1 MANTLNDNSQSSQIQ
16 LSNIHLH
23 PSYKWF
29 VLANIMVGTFMAVLD
44 ATIVNVGLPKMTAAF
59 GTSVDKIEWVLTA
72 YLLVFAVVLPS
83 SGWIA
88 DHFGYKKTYFLGML
102 LFTIGSLLCSLSWDE
117 NALIAFRV
125 IQGAGAGLVMPV
137 GMAITTREFPP
148 EQRGMAL
155 GFWGIASAASV
166 SLGPMVGG
174 YLIDH
179 FSWHAIFDVNVPVGI
194 VGLVITMIIQR
205 EYKTEHVRKFD
216 LLGFI
221 SMTVFLTSLL
231 LALSDGNA
239 AWNTGGWTSDFI
251 LSCFAISIIGFVVFI
266 ITELNVEHPIV
277 ELRLMKN
284 LNFAIANLM
293 LFIFGMGLFGSTFL
307 LPLYLQNSLNYTAFQ
322 AGVVFF
328 PIGIIQAIMSPI
340 AGWMTDKINPKI
352 PSLIGIICT
361 ALSLYLY
368 SFFSFST
375 EHGQIMLPLYIR
387 GFGMGLIFIPLSAIA
402 LLEIPKAKMAQA
414 SGLFN
419 TIRQIGGSFGVAL
432 LGSLLTRRVIFHTQ
446 AYSQAVNPSSSVYQN
461 IYSNLQH
468 FVQHSVGGIGKEV
481 ASRANALIVQ
491 NMSGQAFIQGIND
504 DFLVSAIITATLVIP
519 IFFLKI
525 KKKGKSEKIEI
536 ME

>member
-1 MANTLNDNSQSSQIQ
+1 MAKLLNGNSEDQQIN

-29 VLANIMVGTFMAVLD
+29 VLANIMFGTFMAVLD
-44 ATIVNVGLPKMTAAF
+44 ATIVNVGLSKMTAAF

-72 YLLVFAVVLPS
+72 YMLVFAVVLPS
-83 SGWIA
+83 SGWVA
-88 DHFGYKKTYFLGML
+88 DHFGYKKTYFMGMF
-102 LFTIGSLLCSLSWDE
+102 LFTLGSLLCSLSWDE

-125 IQGAGAGLVMPV
+125 IQGAGAGFIMPV
-137 GMAITTREFPP
+137 GMAIITREFPP

-174 YLIDH
+174 YLIDN
-179 FSWHAIFDVNVPVGI
+179 FSWHAIFDVNVPVG
-194 VGLVITMIIQR
+194 VLGLVVTMVIQR

-216 LLGFI
+216 FLGFI
-221 SMTVFLTSLL
+221 SMSVFLTSLL

-239 AWNTGGWTSDFI
+239 SWNTGGWTSTFI
-251 LSCFAISIIGFVVFI
+251 LSCFAISIVGLVVFI
-266 ITELNVEHPIV
+266 ITELTVEHPIV
-277 ELRLMKN
+277 ELRLLKKF
-284 LNFAIANLM
+284 NFAISNLM

-307 LPLYLQNSLNYTAFQ
+307 LPLYLQNSLNYTALQ
-322 AGVVFF
+322 AGIVFF

-352 PSLIGIICT
+352 PAFIGITCT

-368 SFFSFST
+368 SFFSLST

-387 GFGMGLIFIPLSAIA
+387 GFGMGLIFIPLTTFA
-402 LLEIPKAKMAQA
+402 LFGIPKEKMAQA
-414 SGLFN
+414 SGLLN

-432 LGSLLTRRVIFHTQ
+432 LGSLLTRRTLFHTE
-446 AYSQAVNPSSSVYQN
+446 AYSQAINSSSPAYQN
-461 IYSNLQH
+461 IAYNLQH
-468 FVQHSVGGIGKEV
+468 FVQYSVGGVGKEV

-491 NMSGQAFIQGIND
+491 NMANQAFIEGIND
-504 DFLVSAIITATLVIP
+504 DFLIGAIITATLIVP
-519 IFFLKI
+519 IFFLKVG
-525 KKKGKSEKIEI
+525 KKKKKEKIEI